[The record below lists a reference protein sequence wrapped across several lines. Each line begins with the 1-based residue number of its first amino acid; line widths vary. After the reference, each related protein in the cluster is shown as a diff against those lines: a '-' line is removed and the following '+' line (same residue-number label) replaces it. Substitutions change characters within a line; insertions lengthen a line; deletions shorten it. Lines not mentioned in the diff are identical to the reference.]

1 MPITASSPDAFFDG
15 EDFAWDFTVTNADG
29 SPLDLTRS
37 RLFAR
42 FEDKSQTVVGI
53 CDTALSNQSLVIT
66 NATAGAVS
74 FLIPKAT
81 RAWTPPFLGLLRL
94 GITADVYGDLY
105 RYAPGSSSPQGI
117 CRIAFT
123 VQPGTGP
130 AS

>member
-1 MPITASSPDAFFDG
+1 MAITASSPDAFFDG

-29 SPLDLTRS
+29 SPLNLTGS

-74 FLIPKAT
+74 FLIPKAGRT
-81 RAWTPPFLGLLRL
+81 WSPQFLGLLRL
-94 GITADVYGDLY
+94 AITEDVFGDLY
-105 RYAPGSSSPQGI
+105 RYADGMTHPQGI
-117 CRIAFT
+117 CRIGFT
-123 VQPGTGP
+123 VLPGTG
-130 AS
+130 SS